1 MLLIDHEFTEN
12 CHDRRV
18 VIIIIHVL
26 KIICYILL
34 NLIRMSQIN
43 FYEHRFIM
51 NCRINWHLIWACLLL
66 WLSHEHL
73 IWLLPVLWRPVFRGI
88 KMRCGGESLEGENLH
103 TVQNSPLGPDV
114 HTVDFCCLGVDSKPL
129 IGADCH
135 RSQHHETAKNLSQTA
150 TWATPLTSTW
160 GWSVWSWLFCNTFV
174 IKVGALTSFITQ
186 EIIDHSV
193 LNFFPVWL
201 LRKG

>member
-1 MLLIDHEFTEN
+1 MFRFCFFFFPLRKCNAYHSSRAICPQREALLFEYRDMLLIDHEFTEN

-88 KMRCGGESLEGENLH
+88 KM
-103 TVQNSPLGPDV
+103 
-114 HTVDFCCLGVDSKPL
+114 
-129 IGADCH
+129 
-135 RSQHHETAKNLSQTA
+135 
-150 TWATPLTSTW
+150 WW
-160 GWSVWSWLFCNTFV
+160 GWEFGRRESTHSSEFTAGTWCPYCGFLLSWCRLQ
-174 IKVGALTSFITQ
+174 TS
-186 EIIDHSV
+186 DRG
-193 LNFFPVWL
+193 WL
-201 LRKG
+201 S